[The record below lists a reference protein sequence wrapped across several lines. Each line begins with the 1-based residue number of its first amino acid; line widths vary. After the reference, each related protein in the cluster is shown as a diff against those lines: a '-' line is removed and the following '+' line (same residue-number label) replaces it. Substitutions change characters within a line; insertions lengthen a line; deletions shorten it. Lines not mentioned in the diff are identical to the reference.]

1 MKTLMV
7 LGPGCSR
14 CQKLEEHARQAAS
27 ELGIEYELF
36 KVSDINA
43 ITSFGVTMTPA
54 LIVDGD
60 IKVSGKVPTVEEIKK
75 MLQ

>member
-7 LGPGCSR
+7 LGPGCYR

-43 ITSFGVTMTPA
+43 ITGFGVTMTPA
-54 LIVDGD
+54 LIVDGE
-60 IKVSGKVPTVEEIKK
+60 IKVSGKVPPVEEIKK
-75 MLQ
+75 LLQ